1 MENKLKSHF
10 LSLYSLALSDMD
22 FDPRELELLYK
33 IGEERGV
40 TRKEMNQYI
49 LTASGSI
56 DGQPESLEEKI
67 AVLYDLARMAW
78 ADDIIE
84 PEEIECIRR
93 FCVRFG
99 FLEEN
104 SLAIVNFLL
113 EEVRKGTTEQ
123 EVLEKLKN

>member
-1 MENKLKSHF
+1 MESKLKSHF

-40 TRKEMNQYI
+40 SRKEMNQHI

-56 DGQPESLEEKI
+56 DGQPETLEEKI
-67 AVLYDLARMAW
+67 AILYDLARMAW

-123 EVLEKLKN
+123 ELLEKLKD